1 MPTVAVGEQQI
12 KEEVKTESAVETKT
26 SDQSPELEDE
36 INAVNPIGQFP
47 CSVTWN
53 FLNTSSGLK

>member
-1 MPTVAVGEQQI
+1 MPTVAVREQQI

-47 CSVTWN
+47 CSVT
-53 FLNTSSGLK
+53 